1 MIRSALDTLL
11 SGQKYLLLQGPMGP
25 FFRHLGDWLESKGRE
40 ARQVVFNGGDQ
51 FYARKGKSL
60 AYRGVPDDFGAWLGA
75 TRGDWPFDTLVC
87 FGDCRPLHQA
97 ARRWAQAQGIRFLVF
112 EEGYLRPCF
121 ITLEE
126 NGVNGFSGLPRE
138 AAFYRGLS
146 KMEPEKVKNIVPSFW
161 LRARHA
167 CIYYLMTWI
176 ARRLFPG
183 YLHHKIFSIRT
194 EAYCWLKAGVR
205 KVWYNICESSKRDEI
220 NNRLSKNFDLVILQ
234 VFNDSQVLFHS
245 IYNDMTEYLHEVIKS
260 FSKYAHSER
269 HLVIKHHPMDRGH
282 RDYRDF
288 IQHLIE
294 KYNLDDR
301 VHYIHDL
308 PLPELIH
315 NSHSVIT
322 INSTVGLSALIHN
335 KPLKVMGNAFYD
347 INGLTYQGS
356 LDKFWNTEYAMDH
369 ELFENFRSYLKRA
382 VQINAVYYCKNL
394 RWDEMLS
401 SIEQEHA
408 ILLKIGKKV

>member
-138 AAFYRGLS
+138 AAFYRGLPA
-146 KMEPEKVKNIVPSFW
+146 MEPEKVKDIVPSFW

-167 CIYYLMTWI
+167 CVYYLMACMT
-176 ARRLFPG
+176 RRLFPG
-183 YLHHKIFSIRT
+183 YLHHKIFSIRS
-194 EAYCWLKAGVR
+194 EAYCWLKAGSR
-205 KVWYNICESSKRDEI
+205 KIWYGINESRERNEI
-220 NNRLSKNFDLVILQ
+220 INKLSKNFDLVILQ
-234 VFNDSQVLFHS
+234 VFNDSQIIFHS
-245 IYNDMTEYLHEVIKS
+245 KYNDINEYLYEVIHS
-260 FSKYAHSER
+260 FAKHANTER

-282 RDYRDF
+282 RDYTNF
-288 IQHLIE
+288 IQHLAE
-294 KYNLDDR
+294 EYNLEKR
-301 VHYIHDL
+301 IHYIHDI

-322 INSTVGLSALIHN
+322 INSTVGLSALIHR

-356 LDKFWNTEYAMDH
+356 LESFWDTEYDMDH
-369 ELFENFRSYLKRA
+369 ELFENFRKYLRKA
-382 VQINAVYYCKNL
+382 TQINAVYYCRKFS
-394 RWDEMLS
+394 WGQMLS
-401 SIEQEHA
+401 FIEQEHA
-408 ILLKIGKKV
+408 ISLKVK

>member
-1 MIRSALDTLL
+1 
-11 SGQKYLLLQGPMGP
+11 MGP